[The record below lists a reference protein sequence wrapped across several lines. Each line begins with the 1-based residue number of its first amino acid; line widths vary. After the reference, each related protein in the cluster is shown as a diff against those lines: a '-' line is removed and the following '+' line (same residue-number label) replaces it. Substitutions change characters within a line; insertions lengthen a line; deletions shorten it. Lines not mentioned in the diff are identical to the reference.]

1 MARLQLRRRTILL
14 SALVL
19 LIVAYC
25 AATLVTSR
33 WLNVGRFD
41 LTTDGLYTLSP
52 GTKQVIDGADR
63 PLWLSLYF
71 SQHATKDLPQVRS
84 YEQRVAEM
92 MQEIVA
98 QSHGRIHL
106 QVVDPVPY
114 SDDEARAES
123 GGLST
128 ATGGSNGERIF
139 FGLVGSTRP
148 PASDTASDLTTD
160 VATESHEKD
169 VDRTLSIPFLDPG
182 RETFLEYD
190 VAKLLY
196 QLDESE
202 KPHIGV
208 ISALPVMGDPLNGV
222 QPWTVM
228 RQLQQLFDVEVLD
241 PDKIKHI
248 GGDIKVLLL
257 IHPKHLSND
266 VQYAVDQ
273 YVLGGGHLVVF
284 VDPFAESDPTPLVDE
299 TTGTQGDRS
308 SSLPRLFADWGVQF
322 DPGQIVLDR
331 SRALPIELNG
341 VNLAHPAMLGL
352 GTQEL
357 NRDDP
362 VTASLQRVNVSTA
375 GHFDLLPN
383 ATTRLVPLL
392 QSSADAE
399 IVPAQRVIDAG
410 SNPPSLLQGYQPQN
424 QNYVIAARLHGP
436 FVSAFPELAK
446 RTGHLAASPSNAEI
460 ILIADTDLL
469 TDRLWV
475 ETQTLQ
481 GFLDLPVLSAFANNG
496 DFLNNLVDN
505 LTGSSALLSIRGR
518 STSQRPFTLVLA
530 LRRAADS
537 KFLQKEQELE
547 GELADTKQRL
557 DELQPSKGAHDAA
570 TNAEQKHEVEQFL
583 QRELEISKELRDV
596 QHQLNAEIDALG
608 TRIKVINITLLPILI
623 SLFGLFYGWRRTQRN
638 RRQRP

>member
-1 MARLQLRRRTILL
+1 MARLLLRRRTVLL

-33 WLNVGRFD
+33 WLTVGRFD

-52 GTKQVIDGADR
+52 GTKQVIEGAER
-63 PLWLSLYF
+63 PLWLTLYF
-71 SQHATKDLPQVRS
+71 SQHATKDLPLVRS

-92 MQEIVA
+92 LQEIVA
-98 QSHGRIHL
+98 QSHGRIRL
-106 QVVDPVPY
+106 QIVDPVPY

-123 GGLST
+123 AGLT
-128 ATGGSNGERIF
+128 PANGGSNGERIF
-139 FGLVGSTRP
+139 FGLIGSTSQPSNDNTSEP
-148 PASDTASDLTTD
+148 PADTAANKSG
-160 VATESHEKD
+160 KD
-169 VDRTLSIPFLDPG
+169 VDRTLSIPFLDPN

-196 QLDESE
+196 QLDQAK
-202 KPHIGV
+202 KPHVGI
-208 ISALPVMGDPLNGV
+208 ISTLPVMGDPLNGV

-228 RQLQQLFDVEVLD
+228 RQLQQLFDVDALD
-241 PDKIKHI
+241 ADKIKHI
-248 GGDIKVLLL
+248 DSDIKVLLL

-266 VQYAVDQ
+266 AQYAIDQ
-273 YVLGGGHLVVF
+273 YVLGGGNLVVF
-284 VDPFAESDPTPLVDE
+284 VDPFAESDPTPLMDE
-299 TTGTQGDRS
+299 ANNVQGDRS
-308 SSLPRLFADWGVQF
+308 SNLPRLFADWGVQF

-331 SRALPIELNG
+331 SRALQIELNG
-341 VNLAHPAMLGL
+341 GNLAHPAMLGL
-352 GTQEL
+352 GAQEI

-375 GHFDLLPN
+375 GHFDLSPN

-399 IVPAQRVIDAG
+399 LAPSQRVIDAG
-410 SNPPSLLQGYQPQN
+410 SNPTSLLQGYQPQN

-436 FVSAFPELAK
+436 FISAFPELAK
-446 RTGHLAASPSNAEI
+446 RAGHLAASPTNAEV
-460 ILIADTDLL
+460 ILIADTDML

-481 GFLDLPVLSAFANNG
+481 GFVDQQSAFANNG
-496 DFLNNLVDN
+496 DFISNLVDN
-505 LTGSSALLSIRGR
+505 LTGSSALLSVRGR
-518 STSQRPFTLVLA
+518 STSQRPFTRVLA

-547 GELADTKQRL
+547 SELADTKQRL
-557 DELQPSKGAHDAA
+557 DELQPSKGARDAA
-570 TNAEQKHEVEQFL
+570 TSAEQKHEVEQFL
-583 QRELEISKELRDV
+583 QRELEISKELRDL

-623 SLFGLFYGWRRTQRN
+623 ILFGLVYGWRRTQRN

>member
-1 MARLQLRRRTILL
+1 MARLLLRRRTILF
-14 SALVL
+14 SALAL

-33 WLNVGRFD
+33 WLTMARFD

-52 GTKQVIDGADR
+52 GTEQVIGGAER
-63 PLWLSLYF
+63 PLWLTLYF
-71 SQHATKDLPQVRS
+71 SQHATKDLPLVRS

-92 MQEIVA
+92 LQEIVA
-98 QSHGRIHL
+98 QSRGRIHL

-123 GGLST
+123 GGLT
-128 ATGGSNGERIF
+128 PANGGSNGERIF

-148 PASDTASDLTTD
+148 PTSENASDLTTD
-160 VATESHEKD
+160 TAADQNGKN
-169 VDRTLSIPFLDPG
+169 VDRTLSIPFLDPN

-196 QLDESE
+196 QLDQAK

-228 RQLQQLFDVEVLD
+228 RQLQQLFDVDALD
-241 PDKIKHI
+241 ADKIKHI
-248 GGDIKVLLL
+248 DSDIKVLLL

-266 VQYAVDQ
+266 AQYAIDQ
-273 YVLGGGHLVVF
+273 YVLAGGQLVVF
-284 VDPFAESDPTPLVDE
+284 VDPFAESDPTPLADE
-299 TTGTQGDRS
+299 ATGVQGDRS
-308 SSLPRLFADWGVQF
+308 SNLPRLFADWGVQF
-322 DPGQIVLDR
+322 DPSQIVLDR
-331 SRALPIELNG
+331 SRALQIELNG
-341 VNLAHPAMLGL
+341 ANLAHPAMLGL
-352 GTQEL
+352 GAQEI

-399 IVPAQRVIDAG
+399 VVPTQRVIDAG
-410 SNPPSLLQGYQPQN
+410 SNPTSLLQGYQPQN

-436 FVSAFPELAK
+436 FASAFPELAK
-446 RTGHLAASPSNAEI
+446 RAGHVAASPTNAEV
-460 ILIADTDLL
+460 ILIADTDML

-481 GFLDLPVLSAFANNG
+481 GFVDQQSAFANNG
-496 DFLNNLVDN
+496 DFINNLVDN

-518 STSQRPFTLVLA
+518 STSQRPFTRVLA

-547 GELADTKQRL
+547 SELADTKQRL
-557 DELQPSKGAHDAA
+557 DELQPSKGARDAS

-608 TRIKVINITLLPILI
+608 TRIKVINITLLPVLI
-623 SLFGLFYGWRRTQRN
+623 SLFGLVYGWRRTQRN